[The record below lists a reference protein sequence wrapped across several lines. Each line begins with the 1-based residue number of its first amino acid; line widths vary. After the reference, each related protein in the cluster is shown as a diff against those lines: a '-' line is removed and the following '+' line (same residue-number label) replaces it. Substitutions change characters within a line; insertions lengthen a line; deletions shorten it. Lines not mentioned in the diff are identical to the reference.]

1 MPGWARSPPKRKLAD
16 LPLQPSTGRT
26 CNRAANQIE
35 RLVADVKTWRVLCI
49 GHSPDNHHSNSGLIF
64 SYVVNKSQCIGGR
77 NPMNSM
83 RLLWR
88 ATMTL
93 PSLVVPPVG
102 CTHEPHPHRS

>member
-1 MPGWARSPPKRKLAD
+1 M
-16 LPLQPSTGRT
+16 
-26 CNRAANQIE
+26 RAANLIRKTIE
-35 RLVADVKTWRVLCI
+35 RLVANVKTWRVLCI
-49 GHSPDNHHSNSGLIF
+49 GYSSGNHHSNSGLIF
-64 SYVVNKSQCIGGR
+64 TYTVNKSQCIGGR

-102 CTHEPHPHRS
+102 CTHEPHPHRP